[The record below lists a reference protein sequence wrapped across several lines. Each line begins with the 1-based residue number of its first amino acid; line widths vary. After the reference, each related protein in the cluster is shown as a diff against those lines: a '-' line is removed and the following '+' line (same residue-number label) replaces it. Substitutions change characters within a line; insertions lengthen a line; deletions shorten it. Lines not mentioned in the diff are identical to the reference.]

1 MPAIVGLSQLWHSS
15 WDPSQI
21 VRTFFKVG
29 TYMSHTC
36 THMHPTPILL
46 WHSYICTSCSHL
58 PPALSWRVPTVIM
71 ALDRIQFIVGR
82 PFRNWRSVSAIF
94 FLKTSEKK
102 CWNDAVH
109 CVQHAHNTQRAITRD
124 QHNTNNN
131 SQLFGSTGNVPNKAN
146 QETVVFVRIV
156 TNTFHHVKAGS
167 HHRHRS
173 KNVWAR
179 P

>member
-1 MPAIVGLSQLWHSS
+1 MYTHAPYSYTAVTFLYLYFMFTSS
-15 WDPSQI
+15 TGTILACPNRNNGPRQNP
-21 VRTFFKVG
+21 VYCRQTFQKLKVCQC
-29 TYMSHTC
+29 H
-36 THMHPTPILL
+36 
-46 WHSYICTSCSHL
+46 
-58 PPALSWRVPTVIM
+58 
-71 ALDRIQFIVGR
+71 
-82 PFRNWRSVSAIF
+82 F

-131 SQLFGSTGNVPNKAN
+131 SQLFGSTGIVPNKAN